1 MNFHE
6 WTNENGEVLI
16 LRRIPQNR
24 LTNGNGKG
32 RDFIW
37 PIGVGSV
44 VTAPD
49 WKPTNKC
56 GHGLHGW
63 PWGFG
68 LGDGCNYDIIND
80 VWLVI
85 GVKPNDIVGE
95 IDGGAKCKFRSGT
108 IRMEGQF
115 GDAMKCVA
123 AGFMACAAVIAKMTP
138 CNDGKSTV
146 AGNFGKSTVAGD
158 YGKSTVAGN
167 DGQSTVAGDN
177 GQSTVAG
184 NDGKS
189 TVAGDDGKSTVA
201 GDYGKS
207 TVAGDNGKS
216 TVAGNCGQST
226 VAGDYGQSTV
236 AGDYGQ
242 STVAGDN
249 GQSTVAGDYGQ
260 STVAGNCGSASVD
273 GMNGLVAI
281 AGTGRVRVGPRGAFA
296 VAYYTNVDGWRF
308 LTGKVGEAG
317 IEADTWYV
325 VLDGR
330 LTKEQP

>member
-184 NDGKS
+184 
-189 TVAGDDGKSTVA
+189 
-201 GDYGKS
+201 
-207 TVAGDNGKS
+207 
-216 TVAGNCGQST
+216 
-226 VAGDYGQSTV
+226 
-236 AGDYGQ
+236 
-242 STVAGDN
+242 
-249 GQSTVAGDYGQ
+249 DYGQ